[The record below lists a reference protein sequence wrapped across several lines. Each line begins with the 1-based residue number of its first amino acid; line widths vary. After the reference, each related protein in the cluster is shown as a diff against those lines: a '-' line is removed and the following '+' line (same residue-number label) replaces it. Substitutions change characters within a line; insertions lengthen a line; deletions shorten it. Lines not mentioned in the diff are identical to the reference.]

1 MKCSNLLILLASF
14 YLFTSCSMFER
25 RDFIDEM
32 GYEFDQPM
40 FQANRDFMVVP
51 GDTGRP
57 HRTISEINDRTPA
70 TYEDEQD
77 FRYKQSLQRE
87 LVGLENKLTDAEYE
101 EYLKYKNKLGGTSE
115 KIYYL
120 RLSSAQKLSY
130 LQSRRLTTPKTSIS
144 TNRSSFYRSNASANY
159 RRPSGEFPK
168 INDVALGMS
177 KDDVVQNWGQPER
190 RDIAG
195 NPSLENERWAYRKN
209 GSVKYIYF
217 EAGRVEGW
225 TEE

>member
-1 MKCSNLLILLASF
+1 
-14 YLFTSCSMFER
+14 MFEQ
-25 RDFIDEM
+25 RDFMDEM
-32 GYEFDQPM
+32 QYQFDEPM

-57 HRTISEINDRTPA
+57 HRTLSEINDRTPA

-77 FRYKQSLQRE
+77 FRYKQSLRRE
-87 LVGLENKLTDAEYE
+87 LVNLENQLTDTEYE
-101 EYLKYKNKLGGTSE
+101 DYLKYKNKLGGLSE

-120 RLSSAQKLSY
+120 RLNQAQRDSY
-130 LQSRRLTTPKTSIS
+130 LTARRLKEPKSRQVVTRA
-144 TNRSSFYRSNASANY
+144 NYYRNNAAANY
-159 RRPSGEFPK
+159 RSVSGKFPK

-190 RDIAG
+190 KDVAG
-195 NPSLENERWAYRKN
+195 NPALENERWAYRKN
-209 GSVKYIYF
+209 GSVKFIYF